1 MSSVRKEILSAHD
14 AYAMGFGD
22 RAKLAMPPGRRFA
35 ILTCMDARLELTK
48 YAGSAEGGA
57 HAIRV
62 AGGRLPVR
70 GRSGR
75 RYLKISLD
83 TLVADAESTR

>member
-22 RAKLAMPPGRRFA
+22 RAKLVMPPGRRFA
-35 ILTCMDARLELTK
+35 ILACMEACLDLAK
-48 YAGSAEGGA
+48 YTGLAEGDG